1 MYFCIAIYY
10 FDNVFL
16 KKFNSYLNNS
26 TIFFCQSFNQ
36 HKISINMNYIEVLFI
51 IEPFEEYILDVLAEE
66 LGEIGFE
73 SFVPAENGL
82 AAYIAESLFDESK
95 VETLLTDFPFEAS
108 IEYKV
113 TQIESKN
120 WNEEWEKHYF
130 EPIVIGNDCVIHS
143 SFHKNVPQVT
153 YDIVIDPKMAFGTG
167 HHETTSLVIGRLLEM
182 ELKGK
187 TVLDMGCGTAV
198 LAILAAMRGAKDI
211 VAIDIDTWCTENS
224 TENIAI
230 NKISGIQVK
239 LGGAELLKGLHFDI
253 ILANINRNILLAD
266 MEQYVACLSSGGEL
280 YMSGFYKEDIP
291 LIEAEANR
299 NGMKLIDF
307 KEKNNWVVVKTVKE

>member
-1 MYFCIAIYY
+1 
-10 FDNVFL
+10 
-16 KKFNSYLNNS
+16 
-26 TIFFCQSFNQ
+26 
-36 HKISINMNYIEVLFI
+36 MNYIEVHFF
-51 IEPFEEYILDVLAEE
+51 IEPYEEYISDVLAQE

-73 SFVPAENGL
+73 SFVPTEESL
-82 AAYIAESLFDESK
+82 DAYISESLFDESK
-95 VETLLTDFPFEAS
+95 LNILLTEFPFEVS
-108 IEYKV
+108 IDYKV

-120 WNEEWEKHYF
+120 WNEEWEKNFF

-143 SFHKNVPQVT
+143 SFHKKVPKAK

-182 ELKGK
+182 ELEGK
-187 TVLDMGCGTAV
+187 TLLDMGCGTAV
-198 LAILAAMRGAKDI
+198 LAILAAMRGAKNI

-224 TENIAI
+224 IENITMNNI
-230 NKISGIQVK
+230 EGIDVQ
-239 LGGAELLKGLHFDI
+239 LGGAELLAGLHFDI

-266 MEQYVACLSSGGEL
+266 MEQYAACLSSGGEL

-299 NGMKLIDF
+299 NGLKFIDYL
-307 KEKNNWVVVKTVKE
+307 EKNNWVVVKTLKE